1 MVNEIRNRIKKYL
14 PMKKTQFLL
23 IYILFLT
30 FFVSYAINE
39 LFGQVNFRQ
48 ILYHLYFTYL
58 ERLIWFDKRHTL
70 KIFIYVVFV
79 PLILSIITIYLFK
92 FIKKIKYINNLS
104 INLFLVFLLT
114 VNIINLINKYSVLEF
129 YNKEKNSSNFYEI
142 HYKSPKITHT
152 ENKKNLIFIYIES
165 MENLFSKENIF
176 GKDLFKS
183 IDNINY
189 NKYSFN
195 EFYQKLGTSW
205 TIAGIVASHCGVPLS
220 NFMYT
225 KSNKFT
231 YEVREFMPNITCLGD
246 ILRENGY
253 KNVFI
258 KTQDARFAGAE
269 KFLKTHGYDEIK
281 DKSYFEETKKI
292 NSQSDYELFKYL
304 KKEVIE
310 LEKNSQPY
318 NLTTLSFDMHHLSD
332 NEERNESTYS
342 DLCKHLNSNIY
353 NNNLECVSIIV
364 TDFINFLIKNNILEN
379 TILVVSGD
387 HIAMKLTPEI
397 KKVAG
402 SQHERTIKNYFFTK
416 DMYEK
421 NREIIY
427 HFDLFPTILYLLN
440 FEFEENRFGLGA
452 SGFGKLSENF
462 TIHKID
468 ENANL
473 NKELDSFS
481 LKYNSFWSKK

>member
-1 MVNEIRNRIKKYL
+1 
-14 PMKKTQFLL
+14 MKKTQFLL

-310 LEKNSQPY
+310 LEKN
-318 NLTTLSFDMHHLSD
+318 
-332 NEERNESTYS
+332 
-342 DLCKHLNSNIY
+342 
-353 NNNLECVSIIV
+353 
-364 TDFINFLIKNNILEN
+364 
-379 TILVVSGD
+379 
-387 HIAMKLTPEI
+387 
-397 KKVAG
+397 
-402 SQHERTIKNYFFTK
+402 
-416 DMYEK
+416 
-421 NREIIY
+421 
-427 HFDLFPTILYLLN
+427 
-440 FEFEENRFGLGA
+440 
-452 SGFGKLSENF
+452 
-462 TIHKID
+462 
-468 ENANL
+468 
-473 NKELDSFS
+473 
-481 LKYNSFWSKK
+481 